1 MIEYKSESE
10 IELIR
15 ESSLLV
21 AKTLGEVARIIKP
34 GIKTIDLDKRA
45 EEFIRDNGAVPGFK
59 GYHGFSGTLC
69 ISPNDQVVH
78 GIPGNKELVE
88 GDIVSIDCG
97 VVKNGFY
104 GDSAYT
110 FAVGEIDASTRRL
123 LNVTYQCLMLGIEQ
137 AIEGNTLGDI
147 SSAIQDHAEQAGYSV
162 VRELVGH
169 GLGRNLH
176 EAPEVP
182 NFGKKGKGLTLR
194 KGLVIAIEPMINRGK
209 RFVVQERDG
218 WTIRTADRQPS
229 AHYEHT
235 IAVGKEK
242 ADILSSFSFVIE
254 ALKSNKNNIL
264 IIE

>member
-1 MIEYKSESE
+1 MIEYKSEKE

-21 AKTLGEVARIIKP
+21 AKTLGEVAKVIRP
-34 GIKTIDLDKRA
+34 GIKTIELDKIA
-45 EEFIRDNGAVPGFK
+45 EEFILDNGAKPGFK
-59 GYHGFSGTLC
+59 GYHGFNGTLC
-69 ISPNDQVVH
+69 ISPNEQVVH
-78 GIPGNKELVE
+78 GIPGNRILKE

-97 VVKNGFY
+97 VLKNGFY
-104 GDSAYT
+104 GDCAYT
-110 FAVGEIDASTRRL
+110 FAIGEIDESVRRL
-123 LNVTYQCLMLGIEQ
+123 LNVTYQCLLLGIEH
-137 AIEGNTLGDI
+137 AVEGNTLGDI
-147 SSAIQDHAEQAGYSV
+147 SFSIQNHAENAGYTV

-194 KGLVIAIEPMINRGK
+194 KGLVIAIEPMINLGK
-209 RFVVQERDG
+209 RFVVQEKDG
-218 WTIRTADRQPS
+218 WTIRTSDREPS

-235 IAVGKEK
+235 IAIGNEK
-242 ADILSSFSFVIE
+242 ADVLSSFSYIIE
-254 ALKSNKNNIL
+254 ALKSNINNKL

>member
-1 MIEYKSESE
+1 MIEYKSEQE

-21 AKTLGEVARIIKP
+21 AKTLGEVAKNIRP
-34 GIKTIDLDKRA
+34 GIKTIELDKLA

-69 ISPNDQVVH
+69 ISPNEQVVH
-78 GIPGNKELVE
+78 GIPGDREIIE

-97 VVKNGFY
+97 VLKNGFY
-104 GDSAYT
+104 GDCAYT
-110 FAVGEIDASTRRL
+110 FAIGEIDEATRRL
-123 LNVTYQCLMLGIEQ
+123 LHVTYQCLLLGIEK
-137 AIEGNTLGDI
+137 AVEGNTLGDI
-147 SSAIQDHAEQAGYSV
+147 SSAIQEHAEKAGYGV

-176 EAPEVP
+176 EPPEVP
-182 NFGKKGKGLTLR
+182 NYGKSGKGLRLR
-194 KGLVIAIEPMINRGK
+194 QGLVIAIEPMINLGK
-209 RFVVQERDG
+209 RFVMQEKDG
-218 WTIRTADRQPS
+218 WTIRTSDRKPS

-235 IAVGKEK
+235 IAVCKDK
-242 ADILSSFSFVIE
+242 ADVLSSFSYIQE
-254 ALKSNKNNIL
+254 ALKLNKYNTL

>member
-1 MIEYKSESE
+1 MIEYKSEKE

-21 AKTLGEVARIIKP
+21 AKTLGEVAKNIRP
-34 GIKTIDLDKRA
+34 GIKTIELDKLA
-45 EEFIRDNGAVPGFK
+45 EEFIRDHGAVPGFK

-69 ISPNDQVVH
+69 MSPNEQVVH
-78 GIPGNKELVE
+78 GIPGQRELKE

-97 VVKNGFY
+97 VLKNGFY

-110 FAVGEIDASTRRL
+110 FAIGEIDEAVRRL
-123 LNVTYQCLMLGIEQ
+123 LHVTYQCLILGIEQ

-147 SSAIQDHAEQAGYSV
+147 SYTIQNHAEKNGYSV

-176 EAPEVP
+176 EPPEVP
-182 NFGKKGKGLTLR
+182 NFGKKGKGLKLR
-194 KGLVIAIEPMINRGK
+194 KGLVMAIEPMINLGK
-209 RFVVQERDG
+209 RFVVQEKDG
-218 WTIRTADRQPS
+218 WTIRTSDRMPS

-235 IAVGKEK
+235 IAVGVDK
-242 ADILSSFSFVIE
+242 ADILSSFSHIIE
-254 ALKSNKNNIL
+254 SLKSNINNTL

>member
-21 AKTLGEVARIIKP
+21 AKALGEIARIIRP
-34 GIKTIDLDKRA
+34 GIKTIELDKVA
-45 EEFIRDNGAVPGFK
+45 EEYIRDNGAVPGFK

-69 ISPNDQVVH
+69 ISPNEQVVH
-78 GIPGNKELVE
+78 GIPGNRELRD
-88 GDIVSIDCG
+88 GDIVSVDCG
-97 VVKNGFY
+97 VLKNGYY
-104 GDSAYT
+104 GDSAYS
-110 FAVGEIDASTRRL
+110 FAIGDIDEATRRL
-123 LNVTYQCLMLGIEQ
+123 LNVTYECLLLGIKE

-147 SSAIQDHAEQAGYSV
+147 SFAIQDHAEKAGYSV

-169 GLGRNLH
+169 GLGRRLH
-176 EAPEVP
+176 EPPEVP

-194 KGLVIAIEPMINRGK
+194 KGLVIAVEPMINKGK

-218 WTIRTADRQPS
+218 WTIRTTDREPS

-235 IAVGKEK
+235 ITIGKEK
-242 ADILSSFSFVIE
+242 ADVLSSFTYIFE
-254 ALKSNKNNIL
+254 ALKNNKNNKL
-264 IIE
+264 IIQ